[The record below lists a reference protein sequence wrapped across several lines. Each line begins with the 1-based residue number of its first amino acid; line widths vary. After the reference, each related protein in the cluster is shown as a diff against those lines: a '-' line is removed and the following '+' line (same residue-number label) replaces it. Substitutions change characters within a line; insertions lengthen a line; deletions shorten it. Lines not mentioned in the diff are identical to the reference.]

1 MLEVESC
8 REKLPKQ
15 TADGRIYIFDEAT
28 WIQLLDAIVQADT
41 GFEGRGV
48 SGLRDTILDDLLLP
62 KNLRTKKATKAILRM
77 LTLHVQDWWSIKK
90 LKDSLKTIASIMAE
104 QN

>member
-1 MLEVESC
+1 MLEVEKSSP
-8 REKLPKQ
+8 R
-15 TADGRIYIFDEAT
+15 RNYIFGEAT
-28 WIQLLDAIVQADT
+28 RIQLLDAIVQAAT